1 MARLVF
7 FDQGHQYEM
16 DGERLPSVSELCR
29 FIARETYAD
38 VAQYNLDRAAERGT
52 LVHKACEALD
62 VYGRAEVDEDVEG
75 YVAAYAM
82 FRREHAVKWRMVE
95 KSLHH
100 PADRYAGT
108 IDRYGTL
115 DGVETLLDIKTS
127 YTVHKRLA
135 VAQLNL
141 YRRMLEANGVQPD
154 RLVILHLQRDGYKL
168 VDIDR
173 RDDVPDA
180 LLTLHRLMEPRR
192 KGRKT
197 SGK

>member
-75 YVAAYAM
+75 YVSAYAM

-100 PADRYAGT
+100 PVDRYAGT

-173 RDDVPDA
+173 RDDVPGA

>member
-52 LVHKACEALD
+52 MVHKACEALD
-62 VYGRAEVDEDVEG
+62 VYGRAEVDEAVAG
-75 YVAAYAM
+75 YVNAYAL
-82 FRREHAVKWRMVE
+82 FRRDHVVEWRMVE

-100 PADRYAGT
+100 PVDRYAGT

>member
-16 DGERLPSVSELCR
+16 DGDRLPSVSELCR

-62 VYGRAEVDEDVEG
+62 VYGRAEVDEAVAG
-75 YVAAYAM
+75 YVNAYAM
-82 FRREHAVKWRMVE
+82 FRRDHVVEWRMVE